1 MTAGRKPSRIEVFPT
16 LDSTS
21 LEAKRRASL
30 SEAGPLWIVALKQTA
45 GYGRR
50 GTAWEQSE
58 GDIAATFLFR
68 PEAPPERSPELSFVA
83 ALAIADAVSRFAP
96 RAPLTFKWPNDLLA
110 SGAKLAGLLLEL
122 VGEAPLVALG
132 AGVNVVS
139 APQGL
144 AYPAARL
151 IDFMDG
157 PPPAPRAFVE
167 TLDETFAFRRR
178 QWREEGFAPIRAEW
192 LDRAQGK
199 GRPIRIETPAG
210 VAEGVFE
217 DLDLSGALILN
228 SHGERRV
235 IAAGAVLP
243 PAALD
248 RKRQS

>member
-1 MTAGRKPSRIEVFPT
+1 MTAARNLSRIEVFST

-21 LEAKRRASL
+21 LEAKRRAGL
-30 SEAGPLWIVALKQTA
+30 GEAGPLWIVALKQTA

-50 GTAWEQSE
+50 GAAWEQSE

-68 PEAPPERSPELSFVA
+68 PDAPPVRLPELSFVA
-83 ALAIADAVSRFAP
+83 ALALSDAALRFAA

-110 SGAKLAGLLLEL
+110 SGAKIAGLLLEL
-122 VGEAPLVALG
+122 IGEAPLVALG
-132 AGVNVVS
+132 AGVNVIS

-151 IDFMDG
+151 LDFMG
-157 PPPAPRAFVE
+157 NPPPAPRAFVE

-178 QWREEGFAPIRAEW
+178 QWASEGFAPIRAEW
-192 LDRAQGK
+192 LESAHGK
-199 GRPIRIETPAG
+199 GLPMRVETPAG
-210 VAEGVFE
+210 VIEGVFE

-228 SHGERRV
+228 SNGERRV

-243 PAALD
+243 PA
-248 RKRQS
+248 RHTGR